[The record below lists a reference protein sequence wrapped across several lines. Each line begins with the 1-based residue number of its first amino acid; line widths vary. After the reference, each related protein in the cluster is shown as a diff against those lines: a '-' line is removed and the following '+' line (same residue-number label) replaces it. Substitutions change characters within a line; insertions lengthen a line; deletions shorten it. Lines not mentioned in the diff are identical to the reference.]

1 MSQVKANPE
10 ELQRFA
16 RNLKQFNEQLR
27 QSMAQLNGQFN
38 QLGATWQDQKHQK
51 FAQEFQQTVRVLDR
65 FLQATDQHIPFLL
78 KEADILYQFLQ
89 QK

>member
-1 MSQVKANPE
+1 MAQVHANPE

-38 QLGATWQDQKHQK
+38 QLGGTWQDQKHQK
-51 FAQEFQQTVRVLDR
+51 FAQEFQQTVKVLER
-65 FLQATDQHIPFLL
+65 FLQTTDQHIPFLL
-78 KEADILYQFLQ
+78 KEAELLSQYLQ
-89 QK
+89 HK

>member
-1 MSQVKANPE
+1 MAQVHANPE

-51 FAQEFQQTVRVLDR
+51 FAQEFQQTARVLDR
-65 FLQATDQHIPFLL
+65 FVQTTDQHIPFLL
-78 KEADILYQFLQ
+78 KEAELLSQYLQ
-89 QK
+89 HK